1 MTAKEI
7 YESLDLTQLPDAF
20 VEKVKKVEQAT
31 KGFTIQS
38 DKVDAFMKGA
48 YDKIKKD
55 KPTALKNLKVEEKVV
70 KKEIKTAKATKVVED
85 LEYKIRGKKTVT
97 KKTPTP
103 SAPKR
108 KENTNAEA
116 KRTKKKG
123 ETFKEAVARVQKERE
138 AAAKEAEKVVSK
150 TAQALK
156 NLEDLL
162 ANDPKLAG
170 YPRTYGKQSKNIDA
184 SKDSKIKARPAGKRV
199 SKKGHKNQYG
209 PSKGGRVYWENR
221 DNRSDRFAP
230 DFPDKIYLEMGGE
243 TDDLGFPTGH
253 TYLVIEVSPSGDKKL
268 IKSTK
273 DYMTAL
279 MSSAVARGMKSSKD
293 ARVVIVDKEDKK
305 VIHESF
311 EAGGEIVITPT
322 SLINNPDYLVGTTTM
337 TELFECG
344 GVTAYQEGGEVF
356 VTPSSLLNAGSGD
369 YVAGSNTMS
378 NMFAKGGQLDWLDN
392 QEEVEVKIG
401 SKTILF
407 DVLEFD
413 DVYVFDPATEQDEDK
428 VDGLMERNEN
438 AVVDGLL
445 RFLRKNVKGV
455 AFSHDENHGG
465 RGFAFKTDE
474 KFAKGGFIAM
484 YNGKKA
490 DIEADT
496 LLEAKKKAIE
506 KLNVPKSKQGLLSVV
521 PNSFM
526 ENEDFRFMAKGGMVN
541 LYYGG
546 EQEDETLPA
555 SSEKDAANIAM
566 RNGAEHYEFVP
577 RMAKGGKLD
586 KDRFV
591 TPESLIDSYR
601 GMNMSDEEILEY
613 ARYVVEI
620 QKNQSEASDNP
631 KMKKI
636 ELRKAKPYEG
646 VVEILSRNKF
656 AKGGKLP
663 KNIKYYGVNEI
674 KEYRLKNGDKIDP
687 SKTFVDS
694 GVYVS
699 ATKTMKPKEEEFQQK
714 LEFKKGGATNWKG
727 EKINWKEDY
736 IYIPRFEVE
745 EVELENGKVIK
756 GDYVIS
762 GLYLP
767 KSDRTK
773 LLEKEMKSRMKKME
787 AGGYVVV
794 GDKDGFWSVVSTPV
808 SKAKAEELLKDTTF
822 PKGEKGKIVSV
833 AEAMSHKKVIGK
845 EYLESGGTIVA
856 ADPSAAMEDLNQT
869 YGYESVFEKGGTT
882 PESIQRMQE
891 KLINDLWDRKGYDI
905 SYLEEL
911 PLNQL
916 KSLYDTEFYYED
928 EFFEKGGRLGFDGL
942 AKKVAKRYE
951 GQKVPSKFRKEY
963 GKTYSKE
970 EAMEVGRKVAAK
982 VYGQQQANMKKMADG
997 GSLDFEVSEKMAE
1010 MAFGSE
1016 AYNAILM
1023 GLQQSMK
1030 GGRALSSV
1038 QAKKLADEFASMA
1051 VAEKKAKYSDFNS
1064 FPVSFAKGGSLEV
1077 HGLKDGDVIIN
1088 TSEEFIK
1095 VLDKDGV
1102 PFFVNLADGYRG
1114 KEKSLPFAE
1123 GGKLKSVNIP
1133 EIAKKFGKSTSEVFE
1148 QIQIGEKHEMEH
1160 TKDPKKARKI
1170 ALDHLSD
1177 DMDYYKK
1184 LKKLGL

>member
-85 LEYKIRGKKTVT
+85 LEYKIRGKKSVT

-356 VTPSSLLNAGSGD
+356 VTPSSLLNAGSAD

-378 NMFAKGGQLDWLDN
+378 NMFEDGGKL
-392 QEEVEVKIG
+392 
-401 SKTILF
+401 
-407 DVLEFD
+407 
-413 DVYVFDPATEQDEDK
+413 
-428 VDGLMERNEN
+428 
-438 AVVDGLL
+438 
-445 RFLRKNVKGV
+445 
-455 AFSHDENHGG
+455 
-465 RGFAFKTDE
+465 
-474 KFAKGGFIAM
+474 AKGGFIAM

-490 DIEADT
+490 EIEADT

-577 RMAKGGKLD
+577 RMAKGGKL
-586 KDRFV
+586 
-591 TPESLIDSYR
+591 
-601 GMNMSDEEILEY
+601 
-613 ARYVVEI
+613 
-620 QKNQSEASDNP
+620 
-631 KMKKI
+631 
-636 ELRKAKPYEG
+636 
-646 VVEILSRNKF
+646 
-656 AKGGKLP
+656 P
-663 KNIKYYGVNEI
+663 KNITYYGVNEI

-869 YGYESVFEKGGTT
+869 YGFESVYEKGGTT

-905 SYLEEL
+905 SYLAEL
-911 PLNQL
+911 PLKQL

-997 GSLDFEVSEKMAE
+997 GYLVRFEDDGKYDTQIFDNLDEAKDFYYFINEQKMNYGSQKTQLVSNQDGKV
-1010 MAFGSE
+1010 
-1016 AYNAILM
+1016 LM
-1023 GLQQSMK
+1023 GTKDLPE
-1030 GGRALSSV
+1030 L
-1038 QAKKLADEFASMA
+1038 
-1051 VAEKKAKYSDFNS
+1051 
-1064 FPVSFAKGGSLEV
+1064 AKGGSLES
-1077 HGLKDGDVIIN
+1077 HGLKDGDVIMN
-1088 TSEEFIK
+1088 TSEEFVK

-1102 PFFVNLADGYRG
+1102 PYFVNLANGYRG

-1160 TKDPKKARKI
+1160 TNDPKKARKI

>member
-20 VEKVKKVEQAT
+20 VAKVKKVEQAT

-70 KKEIKTAKATKVVED
+70 KKEIKTEKATKIVED
-85 LEYKIRGKKTVT
+85 LEHKIRGKKSVT

-116 KRTKKKG
+116 KRTKRKG
-123 ETFKEAVARVQKERE
+123 ETFKEAVARVKKERE

-356 VTPSSLLNAGSGD
+356 VTPSSLLNAGSAD

-378 NMFAKGGQLDWLDN
+378 NMFEDGGEILEDIIVATKNFSVANVFEQMRLSYNFEGTNEDGAD
-392 QEEVEVKIG
+392 EYIVYEVSQDDIDKI
-401 SKTILF
+401 KTWP
-407 DVLEFD
+407 VQWR
-413 DVYVFDPATEQDEDK
+413 YAY
-428 VDGLMERNEN
+428 
-438 AVVDGLL
+438 
-445 RFLRKNVKGV
+445 
-455 AFSHDENHGG
+455 
-465 RGFAFKTDE
+465 
-474 KFAKGGFIAM
+474 AKGGFIAM

-490 DIEADT
+490 EIEADT

-526 ENEDFRFMAKGGMVN
+526 ENEDFRFMAKGGSLKRFDDKVGGLYDN
-541 LYYGG
+541 LERSKDTIEETQEFLNDIYG
-546 EQEDETLPA
+546 
-555 SSEKDAANIAM
+555 KDLT
-566 RNGAEHYEFVP
+566 YQ
-577 RMAKGGKLD
+577 
-586 KDRFV
+586 DR
-591 TPESLIDSYR
+591 LAYR
-601 GMNMSDEEILEY
+601 Y
-613 ARYVVEI
+613 
-620 QKNQSEASDNP
+620 
-631 KMKKI
+631 
-636 ELRKAKPYEG
+636 
-646 VVEILSRNKF
+646 

-694 GVYVS
+694 GIYVS

-773 LLEKEMKSRMKKME
+773 LLEKEMKGRMNKME
-787 AGGYVVV
+787 TGGYVVV

-808 SKAKAEELLKDTTF
+808 SKARAEELLKDTTF

-928 EFFEKGGRLGFDGL
+928 EFFEKGGVLYEYDIEYTDNEGDEYSESFDSLKEANDEIARLKKEGFRITRKYKYKNDDYVGSFEKGGRLGFDGL

-997 GSLDFEVSEKMAE
+997 GYLVRFEDDGKYDTQIFDNLDEAKDFFFFINEQKMNYGTQKTQLVSNQDGKV
-1010 MAFGSE
+1010 
-1016 AYNAILM
+1016 LM
-1023 GLQQSMK
+1023 GTKDLPE
-1030 GGRALSSV
+1030 L
-1038 QAKKLADEFASMA
+1038 
-1051 VAEKKAKYSDFNS
+1051 
-1064 FPVSFAKGGSLEV
+1064 AKGGSLES
-1077 HGLKDGDVIIN
+1077 HGLKDGDVIVN
-1088 TSEEFIK
+1088 TSDEFIK
-1095 VLDKDGV
+1095 VLDKNGV

-1160 TKDPKKARKI
+1160 TNDPKKARKI

>member
-85 LEYKIRGKKTVT
+85 LEYKIRGKKSVT

-123 ETFKEAVARVQKERE
+123 ETFKDAVARVQKERE

-253 TYLVIEVSPSGDKKL
+253 TYLVIEVSASGDKKL

-356 VTPSSLLNAGSGD
+356 VTPSSLLNAGSAD

-378 NMFAKGGQLDWLDN
+378 NMFEDGGKL
-392 QEEVEVKIG
+392 
-401 SKTILF
+401 
-407 DVLEFD
+407 
-413 DVYVFDPATEQDEDK
+413 
-428 VDGLMERNEN
+428 
-438 AVVDGLL
+438 
-445 RFLRKNVKGV
+445 
-455 AFSHDENHGG
+455 
-465 RGFAFKTDE
+465 
-474 KFAKGGFIAM
+474 AKGGFIAM

-490 DIEADT
+490 EIEADT

-526 ENEDFRFMAKGGMVN
+526 ENEDFIYMAK
-541 LYYGG
+541 
-546 EQEDETLPA
+546 
-555 SSEKDAANIAM
+555 
-566 RNGAEHYEFVP
+566 
-577 RMAKGGKLD
+577 
-586 KDRFV
+586 
-591 TPESLIDSYR
+591 
-601 GMNMSDEEILEY
+601 
-613 ARYVVEI
+613 
-620 QKNQSEASDNP
+620 
-631 KMKKI
+631 
-636 ELRKAKPYEG
+636 
-646 VVEILSRNKF
+646 
-656 AKGGKLP
+656 
-663 KNIKYYGVNEI
+663 
-674 KEYRLKNGDKIDP
+674 
-687 SKTFVDS
+687 
-694 GVYVS
+694 
-699 ATKTMKPKEEEFQQK
+699 
-714 LEFKKGGATNWKG
+714 
-727 EKINWKEDY
+727 
-736 IYIPRFEVE
+736 
-745 EVELENGKVIK
+745 
-756 GDYVIS
+756 
-762 GLYLP
+762 
-767 KSDRTK
+767 
-773 LLEKEMKSRMKKME
+773 
-787 AGGYVVV
+787 GGYVVV

-808 SKAKAEELLKDTTF
+808 SKAKAKELLKDTTF

-856 ADPSAAMEDLNQT
+856 ADPSSAMEDLNQT
-869 YGYESVFEKGGTT
+869 YGYESV
-882 PESIQRMQE
+882 
-891 KLINDLWDRKGYDI
+891 
-905 SYLEEL
+905 
-911 PLNQL
+911 
-916 KSLYDTEFYYED
+916 
-928 EFFEKGGRLGFDGL
+928 FEKGGRLGFDGL

-982 VYGQQQANMKKMADG
+982 VYGQQQAKMEMGGEITQPYSLINSGSADYVAGSNTMSNMFAKGGYLVRFEDEGKYETQKFATLDKAKDFYNFISEQKMNYGPQKTQLISNEDG
-997 GSLDFEVSEKMAE
+997 KV
-1010 MAFGSE
+1010 
-1016 AYNAILM
+1016 LM
-1023 GLQQSMK
+1023 GANELPQ
-1030 GGRALSSV
+1030 L
-1038 QAKKLADEFASMA
+1038 
-1051 VAEKKAKYSDFNS
+1051 
-1064 FPVSFAKGGSLEV
+1064 AKGGSLES
-1077 HGLKDGDVIIN
+1077 HGLKDGDVIMT

-1102 PFFVNLADGYRG
+1102 PYFVNLANGYRG

-1148 QIQIGEKHEMEH
+1148 QIQVGEKHEMEH